1 MQASEEIRESELKD
15 LLTEHELL
23 ATVERL
29 SELTQTKVFA
39 VPNDEWPSLPWPLF

>member
-1 MQASEEIRESELKD
+1 VAADKIQESELKE
-15 LLTEHELL
+15 LLTEYELQ

-29 SELTQTKVFA
+29 TQIIASRKFA